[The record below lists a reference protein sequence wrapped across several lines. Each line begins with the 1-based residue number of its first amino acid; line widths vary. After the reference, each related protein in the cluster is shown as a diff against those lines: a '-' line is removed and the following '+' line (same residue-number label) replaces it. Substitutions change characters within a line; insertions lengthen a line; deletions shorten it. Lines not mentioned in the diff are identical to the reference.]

1 MASDPDLSGIPVDT
15 SVPVLVTGATG
26 YVAGWIVKGL
36 LDAGVTVHA
45 AVRDPQNTGKVQHLL
60 DLADR
65 SPGALRLFAA
75 DLLRDGSYTEAM
87 QGCGIVLHTA
97 SPFTTRVKDP
107 LRELIDPAVQ
117 GTRTVLESADAVPSV
132 TRVVLTS

>member
-45 AVRDPQNTGKVQHLL
+45 AVRDPHNTGKVQHLL
-60 DLADR
+60 DLADQ
-65 SPGALRLFAA
+65 SPGALRLFARPSHGR
-75 DLLRDGSYTEAM
+75 LLHGGDAGLRHRAAHG
-87 QGCGIVLHTA
+87 VPLHHA
-97 SPFTTRVKDP
+97 R
-107 LRELIDPAVQ
+107 
-117 GTRTVLESADAVPSV
+117 
-132 TRVVLTS
+132 